1 MNSRPAATDRTRP
14 SKAEAMRQSTRRAR
28 HVGRS
33 AGLVLTRDI
42 DRSIDA
48 ASDTEA
54 RLRDL
59 GEANEVEGEEKKSG

>member
-1 MNSRPAATDRTRP
+1 
-14 SKAEAMRQSTRRAR
+14 MRQSTRRAR

-42 DRSIDA
+42 ERSIDA

-59 GEANEVEGEEKKSG
+59 DEANEVDGEEKKSG